1 MGEEE
6 KASFQTRLP
15 DVDEYPKELML
26 SFEKEVLGVYVS
38 GHPLEEYMDRWKKN
52 ITAVTTDFAL
62 DEESGAAKVHDGE
75 SVVIGGMITG
85 KTIKYTKNNK
95 VMAFL
100 QIEDLLGT
108 VEVVVFPNVYERSGE
123 VLQEDAKIFISGHAD
138 VGDDRAGKLICDRI
152 IPFDAGRKEL
162 WIQFPESGGL
172 PGTGAGAADD
182 ACRQRRKRSGGALR
196 GGREER
202 EAPPRRTKCKC
213 RSGIDWKIGKKFR

>member
-1 MGEEE
+1 MGCLLYTSLIKAGALDSLGGNRQQFMMAYASIMDGVAQSQKTMMTGQLSLFDLVGEEE

-62 DEESGAAKVHDGE
+62 DEETGATKVHDGE

-95 VMAFL
+95 VMAL
-100 QIEDLLGT
+100 
-108 VEVVVFPNVYERSGE
+108 S
-123 VLQEDAKIFISGHAD
+123 
-138 VGDDRAGKLICDRI
+138 LIHI
-152 IPFDAGRKEL
+152 
-162 WIQFPESGGL
+162 
-172 PGTGAGAADD
+172 
-182 ACRQRRKRSGGALR
+182 
-196 GGREER
+196 
-202 EAPPRRTKCKC
+202 
-213 RSGIDWKIGKKFR
+213 

>member
-1 MGEEE
+1 
-6 KASFQTRLP
+6 
-15 DVDEYPKELML
+15 
-26 SFEKEVLGVYVS
+26 
-38 GHPLEEYMDRWKKN
+38 MDRWKKN

-108 VEVVVFPNVYERSGE
+108 VEVVVFPNVYERSAE

-162 WIQFPESGGL
+162 WIQFPNQ
-172 PGTGAGAADD
+172 AA
-182 ACRQRRKRSGGALR
+182 CL
-196 GGREER
+196 ER
-202 EAPPRRTKCKC
+202 EQELLTMLADSDGKDPVVLYAAAEKSVKRLPAGRNVNA
-213 RSGIDWKIGKKFR
+213 DPELIGKLEKSFGKGNVKVVEKRIENIRRMK

>member
-1 MGEEE
+1 MTGQLSLFDLVGEEE

-62 DEESGAAKVHDGE
+62 DEETGATKVHDGE

-95 VMAFL
+95 VM
-100 QIEDLLGT
+100 G
-108 VEVVVFPNVYERSGE
+108 FPADRGSAGYRGSGR
-123 VLQEDAKIFISGHAD
+123 ISEC
-138 VGDDRAGKLICDRI
+138 I
-152 IPFDAGRKEL
+152 
-162 WIQFPESGGL
+162 
-172 PGTGAGAADD
+172 
-182 ACRQRRKRSGGALR
+182 
-196 GGREER
+196 
-202 EAPPRRTKCKC
+202 
-213 RSGIDWKIGKKFR
+213 